1 MIFNNFNGGLSGS
14 NQVGVKGSYKEGYNL
29 LTRRTEDTLKCDHQW
44 DNISQLTGVIV
55 STFLTVNEGIFAF
68 CYNGKVYR
76 SLGGND
82 GYWTEVWDALNP
94 ICGAGILNDGTNRTF
109 YIITG
114 YTNDDKAKQ
123 IYKAVPNTT
132 QLMPA
137 WVTNFTQNT
146 GTVFTPTIQVL
157 DRLYVGTG
165 NSICAI
171 DIDGT
176 INLDAVVFPN
186 NQTVNC
192 MECYNNYLLC
202 GMETYYGEDS
212 RIKIIDC
219 TDQEDVVKETITPF
233 STVENI
239 ITSPEQILVIG
250 NKKLYSYDL
259 TTLTPIHELD
269 GVCDGEA
276 GGVKNG
282 LATFATCSTNKGNYV
297 YQYGRNTYFDNNS
310 LTKSKL
316 PLAEGQQPY
325 ACGRIYSG
333 EGIACLY
340 GTSGGPNNYYT
351 YKENKN
357 KYETGY
363 WESLDIY
370 PSVELSQTTTIQ
382 TIKLTMAPL
391 PSGCKVRVGIRKD
404 KKTTGGTNNDGIYWL
419 NPTSGSSGNNT
430 YFDKANETNATFN
443 VNAEYDIVSICV
455 QLIPNNAGVEGLTP
469 EIYLITI
476 E

>member
-29 LTRRTEDTLKCDHQW
+29 LTRRKEDTLKCDHQW
-44 DNISQLTGVIV
+44 DNISQLNGKVV
-55 STFLTVNEGIFAF
+55 SKFITVHEGTFAF
-68 CYNGKVYR
+68 CLNGKVYR

-94 ICGAGILNDGTNRTF
+94 ICGAGVFNDGDNISF

-123 IYKAVPNTT
+123 IYKAAPDTN

-137 WVTNFTQNT
+137 WVDNFTQNT
-146 GTVFTPTIQVL
+146 GTLFNPMVQVF
-157 DRLYVGTG
+157 DRLLFSEG
-165 NSICAI
+165 NAI
-171 DIDGT
+171 GMIDTNG
-176 INLDAVVFPN
+176 IQYGVEEFPN
-186 NQTVNC
+186 NQVVNC
-192 MECYNNYLLC
+192 MACYNNYLLC
-202 GMETYYGEDS
+202 GMEVEYGSES
-212 RIKIIDC
+212 RIKIVDC
-219 TDQEDVVKETITPF
+219 SDEVDVVKETVVPF

-259 TTLTPIHELD
+259 TSLTPIHEID

-276 GGVKNG
+276 GGIKNG
-282 LATFATCSTNKGNYV
+282 LATFMTCSTDKGNYV

-316 PLAEGQQPY
+316 PLPEGQQPY
-325 ACGRIYSG
+325 ACGRIYDGS
-333 EGIACLY
+333 GIACLY
-340 GTSGGPNNYYT
+340 GSFSGTNNYYT

-370 PSVELSQTTTIQ
+370 PSVELSQTTTVG

-391 PSGCKVRVGIRKD
+391 PAGCKVRVGIRKN
-404 KKTTGGTNNDGIYWL
+404 KTTTGGTSNDGIYWL

-430 YFDKANETNATFN
+430 YFDEANKTEATFH
-443 VNAEYDIVSICV
+443 VNANYDIVSICV
-455 QLIPNNAGVEGLTP
+455 QLIPNNTGVQGLTP

-476 E
+476 K